1 MKPRCFNVDIPEGF
15 RYARSSSS
23 RAGVLGSV
31 GFAGDFDATGFR
43 SSDCADERSGPI
55 SPRERLA
62 SNRARW
68 FLRRGAAPR
77 RSSPAS
83 AVRSV
88 GSGWSSRGRSGCVS
102 AGVFAPTPTGPADP
116 TRSSSMSIR
125 FHWFA
130 EICRKPVG
138 TFRDKP
144 NGFSPITSLVSAADH
159 RASNAPTVRRQHTPT
174 NHVAIVV
181 VVATNSVGIIAA
193 IVAAET

>member
-1 MKPRCFNVDIPEGF
+1 MRDLHHRGRGFWGQWDSRGISTQPGLEAAIALTKGRVRSRRAKSLTKIP
-15 RYARSSSS
+15 
-23 RAGVLGSV
+23 
-31 GFAGDFDATGFR
+31 
-43 SSDCADERSGPI
+43 SG
-55 SPRERLA
+55 RLA

-116 TRSSSMSIR
+116 TRSSSMRIR

-174 NHVAIVV
+174 NHVTIVV
-181 VVATNSVGIIAA
+181 VVATKSVRIPVAA
-193 IVAAET
+193 IVTAET